1 MAERIEIKSLS
12 KNYKSHKVIKN
23 MNVTFPGGK
32 IIGILGPNGSG
43 KSTLIKM
50 LAGVLQPN
58 KGQILIDGEPVGV
71 KSKAMVSYL
80 PERTYLN
87 PSKKVSDIIAFFK
100 DFYADF
106 SPERAN
112 AMLEKFGVDPQ
123 AKIKSLS
130 KGMRE
135 KVQIVL
141 VMSRNAKLYLLDE
154 PMGGVDP
161 AARDYILRTIIEN
174 YNEDS
179 TILITTHLISD
190 IEKVLDD
197 VVFIRD
203 GGIFLNDSV
212 DNIRT
217 NYKKSVDELFREHI
231 GLYALVFVSA
241 LTEIILDSFEFDLVS
256 VFFWALHSLSVIA
269 MFICSLV
276 IIVIYFRRNL
286 LKDEGYL
293 MNTLPVEPWKLY
305 VSKFLTAFVLFI
317 LDLIVA
323 ILSFSIINQG
333 FAWIGD
339 IIRGM
344 SDEFANA
351 GFTASPVVMFG
362 SIAIISL
369 LYMIS
374 MLFFSLTTGYR
385 ANGSKDAYSVL
396 TFIILYVIGQVANI
410 IVMIF
415 TYFIPLSS
423 KGSITYILTVL
434 NPQEIT
440 ALINRVVIGA
450 LAVSLILTVVYV
462 AGSIYNMTK
471 KLNLE

>member
-1 MAERIEIKSLS
+1 MLLKLIKS
-12 KNYKSHKVIKN
+12 
-23 MNVTFPGGK
+23 
-32 IIGILGPNGSG
+32 
-43 KSTLIKM
+43 
-50 LAGVLQPN
+50 
-58 KGQILIDGEPVGV
+58 
-71 KSKAMVSYL
+71 
-80 PERTYLN
+80 
-87 PSKKVSDIIAFFK
+87 
-100 DFYADF
+100 DF
-106 SPERAN
+106 
-112 AMLEKFGVDPQ
+112 
-123 AKIKSLS
+123 
-130 KGMRE
+130 RE
-135 KVQIVL
+135 Q
-141 VMSRNAKLYLLDE
+141 
-154 PMGGVDP
+154 
-161 AARDYILRTIIEN
+161 
-174 YNEDS
+174 
-179 TILITTHLISD
+179 
-190 IEKVLDD
+190 
-197 VVFIRD
+197 
-203 GGIFLNDSV
+203 
-212 DNIRT
+212 
-217 NYKKSVDELFREHI
+217 FREHI

-323 ILSFSIINQG
+323 VLTFSIMNHG
-333 FAWIGD
+333 FAWIKD
-339 IIRGM
+339 IIGSM

-351 GFTASPVVMFG
+351 VTMSPVVMFG
-362 SIAIISL
+362 SIAVISL
-369 LYMIS
+369 LYTIS

-462 AGSIYNMTK
+462 AGSIYN
-471 KLNLE
+471 

>member
-1 MAERIEIKSLS
+1 MLLK
-12 KNYKSHKVIKN
+12 
-23 MNVTFPGGK
+23 
-32 IIGILGPNGSG
+32 
-43 KSTLIKM
+43 LIK
-50 LAGVLQPN
+50 
-58 KGQILIDGEPVGV
+58 
-71 KSKAMVSYL
+71 Y
-80 PERTYLN
+80 
-87 PSKKVSDIIAFFK
+87 
-100 DFYADF
+100 DF
-106 SPERAN
+106 
-112 AMLEKFGVDPQ
+112 
-123 AKIKSLS
+123 
-130 KGMRE
+130 RE
-135 KVQIVL
+135 Q
-141 VMSRNAKLYLLDE
+141 
-154 PMGGVDP
+154 
-161 AARDYILRTIIEN
+161 
-174 YNEDS
+174 
-179 TILITTHLISD
+179 
-190 IEKVLDD
+190 
-197 VVFIRD
+197 
-203 GGIFLNDSV
+203 
-212 DNIRT
+212 
-217 NYKKSVDELFREHI
+217 FREHI

-396 TFIILYVIGQVANI
+396 TFIILYVIGQVKYYSDDFY
-410 IVMIF
+410 IF
-415 TYFIPLSS
+415 YSAVIKGIHHLYFNGIKPTGDYSS
-423 KGSITYILTVL
+423 YKQSGHRCTCRIADPHCGVCRRLDIQYDKET
-434 NPQEIT
+434 
-440 ALINRVVIGA
+440 
-450 LAVSLILTVVYV
+450 
-462 AGSIYNMTK
+462 
-471 KLNLE
+471 

>member
-1 MAERIEIKSLS
+1 MLLK
-12 KNYKSHKVIKN
+12 
-23 MNVTFPGGK
+23 
-32 IIGILGPNGSG
+32 
-43 KSTLIKM
+43 LIK
-50 LAGVLQPN
+50 
-58 KGQILIDGEPVGV
+58 
-71 KSKAMVSYL
+71 Y
-80 PERTYLN
+80 
-87 PSKKVSDIIAFFK
+87 
-100 DFYADF
+100 DF
-106 SPERAN
+106 
-112 AMLEKFGVDPQ
+112 
-123 AKIKSLS
+123 
-130 KGMRE
+130 RE
-135 KVQIVL
+135 Q
-141 VMSRNAKLYLLDE
+141 
-154 PMGGVDP
+154 
-161 AARDYILRTIIEN
+161 
-174 YNEDS
+174 
-179 TILITTHLISD
+179 
-190 IEKVLDD
+190 
-197 VVFIRD
+197 
-203 GGIFLNDSV
+203 
-212 DNIRT
+212 
-217 NYKKSVDELFREHI
+217 FREHI

-385 ANGSKDAYSVL
+385 AKWKQRCL
-396 TFIILYVIGQVANI
+396 LC
-410 IVMIF
+410 
-415 TYFIPLSS
+415 TYFHHTLCDRSGRKYYSDDFYIFYSAVIKGIHHLYFNGIKPTGDYSS
-423 KGSITYILTVL
+423 YKQSGHRCTCRIADPHCGVCRRLDIQYDKET
-434 NPQEIT
+434 
-440 ALINRVVIGA
+440 
-450 LAVSLILTVVYV
+450 
-462 AGSIYNMTK
+462 
-471 KLNLE
+471 

>member
-1 MAERIEIKSLS
+1 MLLK
-12 KNYKSHKVIKN
+12 
-23 MNVTFPGGK
+23 
-32 IIGILGPNGSG
+32 
-43 KSTLIKM
+43 LIK
-50 LAGVLQPN
+50 
-58 KGQILIDGEPVGV
+58 
-71 KSKAMVSYL
+71 Y
-80 PERTYLN
+80 
-87 PSKKVSDIIAFFK
+87 
-100 DFYADF
+100 DF
-106 SPERAN
+106 
-112 AMLEKFGVDPQ
+112 
-123 AKIKSLS
+123 
-130 KGMRE
+130 RE
-135 KVQIVL
+135 Q
-141 VMSRNAKLYLLDE
+141 
-154 PMGGVDP
+154 
-161 AARDYILRTIIEN
+161 
-174 YNEDS
+174 
-179 TILITTHLISD
+179 
-190 IEKVLDD
+190 
-197 VVFIRD
+197 
-203 GGIFLNDSV
+203 
-212 DNIRT
+212 
-217 NYKKSVDELFREHI
+217 FREHI

-385 ANGSKDAYSVL
+385 ANRSGRKYYSDDFYIFYSAV
-396 TFIILYVIGQVANI
+396 IKGIHHLYFNGIKPTGD
-410 IVMIF
+410 
-415 TYFIPLSS
+415 YSS
-423 KGSITYILTVL
+423 YKQSGHRCTCRIADPHCGVCRRLDIQYDKET
-434 NPQEIT
+434 
-440 ALINRVVIGA
+440 
-450 LAVSLILTVVYV
+450 
-462 AGSIYNMTK
+462 
-471 KLNLE
+471 